1 MEVLGHNGL
10 IHSCYKDR
18 GRVNLQELSRV
29 DSPII
34 FLPQVG
40 PELAQSDYHA
50 EVRCECHASP

>member
-10 IHSCYKDR
+10 IHSCRKDR
-18 GRVNLQELSRV
+18 GRVNLQELGRV

-40 PELAQSDYHA
+40 PELAQLDYMQ
-50 EVRCECHASP
+50 R